1 MHLGPY
7 APFILSAY
15 GAAAAIV
22 ACLIVW
28 VVLDRRQLRR
38 MFEQAEMNGMSRRS
52 ARDPETYL

>member
-22 ACLIVW
+22 AGLIVW
-28 VVLDRRQLRR
+28 VVLDRRHLRR
-38 MFEQAEMNGMSRRS
+38 MFEQTEMKGMSRR
-52 ARDPETYL
+52 RK